1 MQAPIA
7 EGNLVSVIIRTKDRP
22 RLLGEAVASVAA
34 QTHQPVEA
42 IVVNDGGVDVGSVVG
57 AFGGRLD
64 CRLVNLR
71 PGRGRSAAANAGVA
85 AARGAWVGFLDD
97 DDLLLPDAV
106 ATLLDATGGG
116 GGVPYG
122 RVDAYFHPEGE
133 PPRLFRV
140 FSRPFDPDAL
150 LFENFIP
157 VNACLIPAGVLRDIG
172 GMDERLECFE
182 DWDLFLRLSD
192 RLPFR
197 HVDRQVAEYRI
208 FDQAFI
214 TGRGGQERQHQGRVA
229 IFSKHAHRYTAEALS
244 RMQYA
249 VKTAAAVTD
258 VVTVELESR
267 LRQREAELAAAAND
281 LAQLSGRLA
290 TAEGAL
296 RAIESSLGWRFYQ
309 RLRRMLGRR

>member
-1 MQAPIA
+1 MHDQP
-7 EGNLVSVIIRTKDRP
+7 LVSVIIRTKNR
-22 RLLGEAVASVAA
+22 RELLCQALESVAR
-34 QTHQPVEA
+34 QDYPRVDVV
-42 IVVNDGGVDVGSVVG
+42 VVNDGGRDVTEAIGAVPGRASV
-57 AFGGRLD
+57 RLID
-64 CRLVNLR
+64 LQ
-71 PGRGRSAAANAGVA
+71 PGRGRSAAANAGIA
-85 AARGAWVGFLDD
+85 AARGHWVAFLDD
-97 DDLLLPDAV
+97 DDLLTP
-106 ATLLDATGGG
+106 TGLTCLVEAADTEMV
-116 GGVPYG
+116 VPYG
-122 RVDAYFHPEGE
+122 RVDAYFHPDGA

-140 FSRPFDPDAL
+140 FSHPFDPNAL

-157 VNACLIPAGVLRDIG
+157 INACLIPAAVLRDIG

-249 VKTAAAVTD
+249 VKTAPAVTD
-258 VVTVELESR
+258 VVTAELESR
-267 LRQREAELAAAAND
+267 LREREAELAAAANNF
-281 LAQLSGRLA
+281 AQVSSRLA
-290 TAEGAL
+290 GAERAL
-296 RAIESSLGWRFYQ
+296 RAIESSLGWRLYQ
-309 RLRRMLGRR
+309 RARRLMGRR

>member
-1 MQAPIA
+1 MQRPIGKGA
-7 EGNLVSVIIRTKDRP
+7 LVSVIVRTKDRP
-22 RLLGEAVASVAA
+22 RLLGEALTSIAG
-34 QTHQPVEA
+34 QTHRPLEA
-42 IVVNDGGVDVGSVVG
+42 LVVNDGGVDVTGTVE
-57 AFGGRLD
+57 AFKERLD
-64 CRLVNLR
+64 CRLVDLC

-97 DDLLLPDAV
+97 DDLLAPDGV
-106 ATLLDATGGG
+106 AALLDASQGNEV
-116 GGVPYG
+116 VPYG
-122 RVDAYFHPEGE
+122 RVDATFHPDGG

-140 FSRPFDPDAL
+140 FSHPFDLNAL

-157 VNACLIPAGVLRDIG
+157 INACLIPAAALRDIG

-197 HVDRQVAEYRI
+197 HVDRHVAEYRI

-214 TGRGGQERQHQGRVA
+214 TGRGGQERQHLGRVA
-229 IFSKHAHRYTAEALS
+229 IFSKHAYRYTAEALS

-249 VKTAAAVTD
+249 VKTAPAVTD

-267 LRQREAELAAAAND
+267 LREREAELAAATND
-281 LAQLSGRLA
+281 LAQLSSRLA

-296 RAIESSLGWRFYQ
+296 RAIESSLGWRLYQ

>member
-1 MQAPIA
+1 MQPPSGEKALI
-7 EGNLVSVIIRTKDRP
+7 SVIVRTKDRP
-22 RLLGEAVASVAA
+22 GLLGDALATIAGQTYAPIEAV
-34 QTHQPVEA
+34 
-42 IVVNDGGVDVGSVVG
+42 VVNDGGRDPRDVVDVLRK
-57 AFGGRLD
+57 RLD
-64 CRLVNLR
+64 CRIVDLR
-71 PGRGRSAAANAGVA
+71 PGRGRSAAANAGIA

-97 DDLLLPDAV
+97 DDLLLPDAA
-106 ATLLDATGGG
+106 ATLVGASQGNE
-116 GGVPYG
+116 GVPYG
-122 RVDAYFHPEGE
+122 RVDAYFHPEGAA
-133 PPRLFRV
+133 PRLFRV
-140 FSRPFDPDAL
+140 FSRPFDVAAL

-157 VNACLIPAGVLRDIG
+157 INACLIPTRVLREIG

-214 TGRGGQERQHQGRVA
+214 TGRGGQERQHLGRVA

-249 VKTAAAVTD
+249 VKTAPAVTD

-267 LRQREAELAAAAND
+267 LSEREAELAAATND
-281 LAQLSGRLA
+281 LAQLSSRLA

-296 RAIESSLGWRFYQ
+296 RAIESSLGWRLYQ

>member
-1 MQAPIA
+1 MHDQP
-7 EGNLVSVIIRTKDRP
+7 LVSVIIRTKNR
-22 RLLGEAVASVAA
+22 RKLLCQALESVAR
-34 QTHQPVEA
+34 QDYPRVDVV
-42 IVVNDGGVDVGSVVG
+42 VVNDGGRDVTEAIGAVPGRASV
-57 AFGGRLD
+57 RLID
-64 CRLVNLR
+64 LQ
-71 PGRGRSAAANAGVA
+71 PGRGRSAAANAGIA
-85 AARGAWVGFLDD
+85 GARGHWVSFLDD
-97 DDLLLPDAV
+97 DDLLTP
-106 ATLLDATGGG
+106 TGLTWLVEAGNTEKV
-116 GGVPYG
+116 VPYG
-122 RVDAYFHPEGE
+122 RVDAYLHREGE
-133 PPRLFRV
+133 VPRLFQV
-140 FSRPFDPDAL
+140 FNRPFDLDAL

-157 VNACLIPAGVLRDIG
+157 INACLIPADVLRDIG

-197 HVDRQVAEYRI
+197 HVERQVAEYRI

-249 VKTAAAVTD
+249 VKTAPGVTE
-258 VVTVELESR
+258 VVTAELESR
-267 LRQREAELAAAAND
+267 LHEREAELAAAANN
-281 LAQLSGRLA
+281 LAQLSSRLA

-309 RLRRMLGRR
+309 RLRRMLARR

>member
-1 MQAPIA
+1 MQRPI
-7 EGNLVSVIIRTKDRP
+7 
-22 RLLGEAVASVAA
+22 GEALTSIAG
-34 QTHQPVEA
+34 QTYRPLEA
-42 IVVNDGGVDVGSVVG
+42 VVVNDGGVDVDGSVE
-57 AFGGRLD
+57 AFKGRLD
-64 CRLVNLR
+64 CRVVDLR
-71 PGRGRSAAANAGVA
+71 PGRGRSAAANAGIA
-85 AARGAWVGFLDD
+85 AARGSWVGFLDD
-97 DDLLLPDAV
+97 DDLLLPDGV
-106 ATLLDATGGG
+106 AALVDAPQGNEV
-116 GGVPYG
+116 VPYG
-122 RVDAYFHPEGE
+122 RVDAYFHPDGE

-140 FSRPFDPDAL
+140 FSHPFDLNAL

-157 VNACLIPAGVLRDIG
+157 INACLIPAEVLRGVG
-172 GMDERLECFE
+172 GMDEKLECFE

-249 VKTAAAVTD
+249 VKTAPAVTD
-258 VVTVELESR
+258 IVTVELESR
-267 LRQREAELAAAAND
+267 LRKREAELAAAANN
-281 LAQLSGRLA
+281 LAQLSSRLA